1 MGIDMS
7 FDLAYAKA
15 TIAAGNKL
23 PPAGAGIFI
32 SVRDDDKD
40 AILPVAMLLS
50 NLGYKLLAT
59 TGTAAAMRDVGLAVD
74 VVFKINEG
82 RPNASDALTN
92 GDIGMMVITSA
103 GDEPDARD
111 GRDLR
116 RQALALG
123 VPLVTTVSGGAAT
136 AGALKALQ
144 EGEIEQVALQD
155 YFP

>member
-15 TIAAGNKL
+15 AIAAGNKL
-23 PPAGAGIFI
+23 PPAGSGVFI

-40 AILPVAMLLS
+40 AIVPVARLLAD
-50 NLGYKLLAT
+50 LGYTLLAT
-59 TGTAAAMRDVGLAVD
+59 TGTAAAIRASGAKVEVIY
-74 VVFKINEG
+74 KINEG

-92 GDIGMMVITSA
+92 GDIKMMIITSA

-111 GRDLR
+111 GKDLR
-116 RQALALG
+116 RQALATG
-123 VPLVTTVSGGAAT
+123 VPLITTVSGGAAT

-144 EGEIEQVALQD
+144 EGDIEQVPLQD